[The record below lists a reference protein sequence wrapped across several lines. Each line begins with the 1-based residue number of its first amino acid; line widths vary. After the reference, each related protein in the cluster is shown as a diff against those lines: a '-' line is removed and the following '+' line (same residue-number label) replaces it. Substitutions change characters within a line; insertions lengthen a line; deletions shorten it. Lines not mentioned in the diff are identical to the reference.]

1 MNSAI
6 VVRYETTVDSA
17 AENQRLVEQV
27 YAELAAEQPDGL
39 RYMTLR
45 LADGVTFVHIAFRD
59 SAANP
64 LLQTKAFQEFQAD
77 LGQRV
82 TAPPRSSDAT
92 VVGSYGF

>member
-1 MNSAI
+1 MGSAV

-17 AENQRLVEQV
+17 EENQRLVEQV
-27 YAELAAEQPDGL
+27 YAELAAVQPDGL

-59 SAANP
+59 PAANP
-64 LLQTKAFQEFQAD
+64 LTQSKAFQEFQAD

-82 TAPPRSSDAT
+82 TAPPQSSDAT

>member
-1 MNSAI
+1 MGSAI
-6 VVRYETTVDSA
+6 VVRYETTVESA

-27 YAELAAEQPDGL
+27 YTELAGEQPDGL

-59 SAANP
+59 PAANP
-64 LLQTKAFQEFQAD
+64 LSQSKAFHEFQAD

-82 TAPPRSSDAT
+82 TAPPQSSEAT
-92 VVGSYGF
+92 VVGAYGF